1 MTGLAARAPKTLIF
15 EWEQGAE
22 LPVDILE
29 TGGQIEIVIMQ
40 ARRAHFYMH
49 YTAAMCAC
57 AACRFAMLHNETAA
71 AVYAGLS
78 REGCGTKP
86 CCLSE
91 PFAAAQLLLC
101 DVFGPGHRLGE
112 IVN

>member
-78 REGCGTKP
+78 RGMRHQAMLPERAICGC
-86 CCLSE
+86 
-91 PFAAAQLLLC
+91 AAAA
-101 DVFGPGHRLGE
+101 VRRVWPLGTASGK
-112 IVN
+112 